1 MAYIKETIEHDNAVH
16 YASQGKFEASQCEP
30 RKSSDEENTIRSAI
44 VLQKG
49 EAEAEEIFANSPER
63 LHDYTILKD
72 VNSYAALGRYYL
84 VHETSVPEELY
95 EYMDLDAL
103 GCRYEDEHPG
113 VFIGSDYVCYPAEA
127 QDLTTLTCAAYRVTE
142 NGQTQFFMASPGE
155 ELLNAAQTLRRYCMD
170 TEHSTGKFS
179 SLYSQ
184 AQPITP
190 EEYQNLMRLRMEN
203 TGKVT
208 GVFDLDFDK
217 REFSA
222 VHIMDGWTTWAMR
235 DVIPSIYQATSSRF
249 ATAEEQ
255 LHKLLELLDGREL
268 TSPGHLTAQNFLFSD
283 ELVIENG
290 KLNFYVQADFDVDAA
305 FGTFVC
311 TDANDDWLNIYA
323 NYDIAQGRPCDTLE
337 LNLCKGD
344 GTEENWSYHLNA
356 AEQEVLSR
364 KMEAFCQQQ
373 DGMSLHDFARQLQ
386 EEPGPSPQIQM

>member
-1 MAYIKETIEHDNAVH
+1 MAYVKEAIEHDNAVH
-16 YASQGKFEASQCEP
+16 YTSRGRFDAPQCEP
-30 RKSSDEENTIRSAI
+30 RILSDEENTIRSAI

-49 EAEAEEIFANSPER
+49 EAEAGEIFANSPER
-63 LHDYTILKD
+63 LRDYTILKD
-72 VNSYAALGRYYL
+72 VNSYAALGKYYL
-84 VHETSVPEELY
+84 VRETSVPEELY

-113 VFIGSDYVCYPAEA
+113 VFIGSDYVCYPVEE
-127 QDLTTLTCAAYRVTE
+127 QSLTTLTCAAYRVTE
-142 NGQTQFFMASPGE
+142 NGQTGYFTTSPGE
-155 ELLNAAQTLRRYCMD
+155 ELLDAAQTLRRYCTSTD
-170 TEHSTGKFS
+170 HSTGKFI

-184 AQPITP
+184 AQPITS
-190 EEYQNLMRLRMEN
+190 EEYQNMMRLRMEN

-235 DVIPSIYQATSSRF
+235 DVS
-249 ATAEEQ
+249 TAAYRAAKKQYASEDVMWR
-255 LHKLLELLDGREL
+255 KLLDHLNGKKI
-268 TSPGHLTAQNFLFSD
+268 TSAGHLTAQNFSFND
-283 ELVIENG
+283 EIMMENG
-290 KLNFYVQADFDVDAA
+290 KLNFYVQAEFDVDAA

-356 AEQEVLSR
+356 AEQEVLAR
-364 KMEAFCQQQ
+364 KMEEFCQQQ
-373 DGMSLHDFARQLQ
+373 NGMSLHDFARQLQ
-386 EEPGPSPQIQM
+386 EEPEPTPQMQM

>member
-1 MAYIKETIEHDNAVH
+1 MAQHEEIIVWLDRRWKEAIEHHLKDETLQEHLENVLDELCNQLPERE
-16 YASQGKFEASQCEP
+16 YARISREIW
-30 RKSSDEENTIRSAI
+30 EEDRMARE
-44 VLQKG
+44 K
-49 EAEAEEIFANSPER
+49 AEAARTYS
-63 LHDYTILKD
+63 
-72 VNSYAALGRYYL
+72 
-84 VHETSVPEELY
+84 
-95 EYMDLDAL
+95 
-103 GCRYEDEHPG
+103 
-113 VFIGSDYVCYPAEA
+113 
-127 QDLTTLTCAAYRVTE
+127 AYRVVEGGEEHYFRMT
-142 NGQTQFFMASPGE
+142 PGE
-155 ELLNAAQTLRRYCMD
+155 ELLDAARTLRKYLKD
-170 TEHSTGKFS
+170 TGHSTGKFI
-179 SLYSQ
+179 SLYLQ

-235 DVIPSIYQATSSRF
+235 DVS
-249 ATAEEQ
+249 TAAYRAVQKQYASEDGMWR
-255 LHKLLELLDGREL
+255 KLLDHLNGKEL
-268 TSPGHLTAQNFLFSD
+268 TSAGHLTAQNFSFSD
-283 ELVIENG
+283 EILMENG
-290 KLNFYVQADFDVDAA
+290 KLNFYVQAEFDVDAA

-323 NYDIAQGRPCDTLE
+323 NYDIAQDRPCDTLE

-356 AEQEVLSR
+356 AEQEVLAR

-373 DGMSLHDFARQLQ
+373 NGMSLCDFARQLQ